1 MTFFLLQEN
10 HGDQL
15 SVLHK
20 EEKKLLKSETKKKMS
35 RKKRH
40 APTPPTNNVTMEDNS
55 PPVNTSSIMEED
67 LERTSSTSSPTSH
80 DSGIEEG
87 KPRSRDSST
96 SNRYETIFR
105 RQNVKK
111 TQQMTNRWNHK
122 TFRAFTKN
130 LS

>member
-1 MTFFLLQEN
+1 MTVYFFCSESIDLFPPFFKGN
-10 HGDQL
+10 HGD
-15 SVLHK
+15 
-20 EEKKLLKSETKKKMS
+20 EAEKKVRETKKKMS

-40 APTPPTNNVTMEDNS
+40 APTPPVLNS
-55 PPVNTSSIMEED
+55 LSMEED

-96 SNRYETIFR
+96 SNRLE
-105 RQNVKK
+105 
-111 TQQMTNRWNHK
+111 
-122 TFRAFTKN
+122 N